1 MAAYNAIVK
10 RIRGINNDA
19 TMAVIQAYIEGLD
32 STAQAVIS
40 VDIVGDNNYI
50 TAIIIHNHNA

>member
-10 RIRGINNDA
+10 RLRGVNNDA
-19 TMAVIQAYIEGLD
+19 TMAVIQAYIESLD
-32 STAQAVIS
+32 STNDAIIS

-50 TAIIIHNHNA
+50 TAIIVHNSTA